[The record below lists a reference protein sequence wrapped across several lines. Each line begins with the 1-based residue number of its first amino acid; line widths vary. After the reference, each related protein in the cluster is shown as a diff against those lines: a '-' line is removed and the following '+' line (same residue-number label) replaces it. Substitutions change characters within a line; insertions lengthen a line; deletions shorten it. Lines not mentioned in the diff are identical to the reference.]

1 MSYSIS
7 HDPEVSGK
15 MIINQAIFLAL
26 SCSCVSVCPDSD
38 LLFSVIFINYYIFS
52 LLFIWRGNGQRV
64 SPYILFFMTMGLFLG
79 GKFWGYLI
87 DTDKDLFTLDWFAEI
102 DLVYEKK
109 QRLMYYLLSMMG
121 LMNIGYLSRYSR
133 ADIDLDEPEVDETFE
148 YRLHIVLRNAMFI
161 IAPLV
166 LIAVYLSFR
175 EVSNLGYTVLYEQQ
189 DGEYSSFSGLANILM
204 MIALGLVYGYNLNS
218 LKKYYLGL
226 YIIYSIFNILMGARG
241 SFGAMLLFLLLI
253 YSQSHKIT
261 GKKLL
266 LFLGSAVFI
275 LIIVFSFSARAMEA
289 DLMRLGYDST
299 TDVLVEFI
307 SSQGISLMVFD
318 ASQLIDSYPALA
330 YVQSIVPGSSFI
342 CHLLTGDTI
351 DATDNNFANFMCYS
365 LNPALYKLGFG
376 LGWSIMSDLYL
387 FGFKSFLGFA
397 VLSLIFGGFI
407 GYMEIDSSK
416 SLSMRSIMFATTMA
430 LLMLPRSSMNSY
442 ITLIIYCV
450 VVIAILKF
458 FLKTEDL

>member
-1 MSYSIS
+1 
-7 HDPEVSGK
+7 

-38 LLFSVIFINYYIFS
+38 LLFSVIFIIYYIFS

-133 ADIDLDEPEVDETFE
+133 ADIDCDEPEVDETFE

-189 DGEYSSFSGLANILM
+189 DGKYSSFSGFANILM
-204 MIALGLVYGYNLNS
+204 MIGLGLVYGYNLNS

-253 YSQSHKIT
+253 YSQSHRVT

-351 DATDNNFANFMCYS
+351 DAPTPYRTAQS
-365 LNPALYKLGFG
+365 G
-376 LGWSIMSDLYL
+376 L
-387 FGFKSFLGFA
+387 
-397 VLSLIFGGFI
+397 
-407 GYMEIDSSK
+407 
-416 SLSMRSIMFATTMA
+416 
-430 LLMLPRSSMNSY
+430 
-442 ITLIIYCV
+442 IY
-450 VVIAILKF
+450 A
-458 FLKTEDL
+458 